1 MRKHLVLLVALVLG
15 LVNGLGGKPAAARF
29 NPQPCKNAFSQEQEI
44 AEGQKVK
51 AEVYKTMPLLPA
63 SSPITK
69 YVQKLGAQLVAQAP
83 GYKWHYEFQVVNE
96 ADINAFALPGGP
108 IFVNLATVQAAET
121 EAQLPE
127 FSLTKSL
134 T

>member
-1 MRKHLVLLVALVLG
+1 MHASIL
-15 LVNGLGGKPAAARF
+15 
-29 NPQPCKNAFSQEQEI
+29 
-44 AEGQKVK
+44 K

-69 YVQKLGAQLVAQAP
+69 YVQRLGAQLVAKAP
-83 GYKWHYEFQVVNE
+83 GYKWPYEFQVINE

-121 EAQLPE
+121 EAQLAGV
-127 FSLTKSL
+127 LQAYGA
-134 T
+134 